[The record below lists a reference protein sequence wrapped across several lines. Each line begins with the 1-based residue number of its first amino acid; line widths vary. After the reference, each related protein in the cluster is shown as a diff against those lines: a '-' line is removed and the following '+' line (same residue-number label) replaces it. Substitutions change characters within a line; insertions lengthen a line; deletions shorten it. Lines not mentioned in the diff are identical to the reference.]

1 MTYSSALFSTQ
12 KDNLVDAQENKY
24 RSLCELINMGIHLQL
39 WNRLGWGGFIEHVSR
54 NMGLGS
60 RDNNIQRAI

>member
-24 RSLCELINMGIHLQL
+24 RSLCELINMDSSSSTLEIGAV
-39 WNRLGWGGFIEHVSR
+39 GV
-54 NMGLGS
+54 
-60 RDNNIQRAI
+60 D